1 MPFGPPSLNHVEW
14 NIQIKGI
21 SANADPHQY
30 CSSRAQKQKWET
42 LLKNVEANSTQCSQA
57 VDVMH
62 QWKKKWNRR
71 AIYDFLQK
79 WVCVQLYH
87 VMSDWTKFDYT
98 LLRIPISY
106 SKLRKRSAES
116 WEWARSSSPTVTDFI
131 QFCPEIIRRFCLLN
145 HWNMT
150 ALHENIWD
158 MLSYFHSFCK
168 LKIPSIF

>member
-30 CSSRAQKQKWET
+30 CRAQKQKWET

-62 QWKKKWNRR
+62 HCCLLSQSAWSQWKKKWNRR
-71 AIYDFLQK
+71 AIYDFLRK

-116 WEWARSSSPTVTDFI
+116 WEWAHSSNPAVQWQILYNFV
-131 QFCPEIIRRFCLLN
+131 QKLLGVF
-145 HWNMT
+145 
-150 ALHENIWD
+150 A
-158 MLSYFHSFCK
+158 F
-168 LKIPSIF
+168 